1 MTLSNGFR
9 PGGDRASESEFRSIV
24 EGHSKMVRRRLRR
37 LRVPERDLHDMSQE
51 VFLVVH
57 RKLDTGQDKNS
68 LASLLNGVCV
78 RVASSYHRT
87 AFNRRRAKSDDASF
101 DVEPDDEPS
110 LEEELHARLL
120 WNRVFGALRELDDD
134 QRKIVMLH
142 DLDESAMSRVAEA
155 VGCPLQTAYSRLRAA
170 YKTMRLLCRQTEF

>member
-9 PGGDRASESEFRSIV
+9 PGAHRASESEFRSIV
-24 EGHSKMVRRRLRR
+24 AAHAKTVRRRLRR

-57 RKLDTGQDKNS
+57 RKLDGGHDRNS
-68 LASLLNGVCV
+68 LSSLVNGVCV
-78 RVASSYHRT
+78 RVASSYHRL
-87 AFNRRRAKSDDASF
+87 AYNRRRMKLDDAPLEC
-101 DVEPDDEPS
+101 EPNGEPS
-110 LEEELHARLL
+110 LEDELHARAL
-120 WNRVFGALRELDDD
+120 WNRVFEVLRDLDDD
-134 QRKIVMLH
+134 QRRIVILH

-170 YKTMRLLCRQTEF
+170 YRTMRLRCRHTEF

>member
-9 PGGDRASESEFRSIV
+9 PDRSSESEFRSIV
-24 EGHSKMVRRRLRR
+24 EAHAKTVRRRLRR

-57 RKLDTGQDKNS
+57 RKLDNGHDRNS
-68 LASLLNGVCV
+68 LSSLVNGVCV
-78 RVASSYHRT
+78 RVASSYHRS
-87 AFNRRRAKSDDASF
+87 AYNRRCAKLDDAPLEA
-101 DVEPDDEPS
+101 EPNGETS

-120 WNRVFGALRELDDD
+120 WHRVFGVLRDLDDD
-134 QRKIVMLH
+134 QRKIVILH